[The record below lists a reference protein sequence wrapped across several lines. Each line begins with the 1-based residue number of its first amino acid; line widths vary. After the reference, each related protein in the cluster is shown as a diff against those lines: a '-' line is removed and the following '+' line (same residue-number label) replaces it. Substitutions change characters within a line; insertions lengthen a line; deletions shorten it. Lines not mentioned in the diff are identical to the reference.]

1 MADLNRRSFLSYTA
15 GTAMAGFA
23 ALPGLGLDGTLPL
36 SGTWPS
42 LGRRAATVSEG
53 SYGPLQTA
61 GPDLTLP
68 AGFQYR
74 KFGLAGS
81 LMSDGVST
89 PLAHDGMA
97 AFPLPN
103 GNIRLIRNH
112 EVHRRPSSEEV
123 PDLVYDPE
131 AGGGT
136 TSLEIDPVTREVVR
150 DFLSLAGTAVN
161 CAGGATPW
169 GSWLT
174 CEEIVASPSS
184 ARAQGP
190 TRAERWRTRREH
202 GYVFEVPAAAE
213 GLIDPVPLRAMG
225 RFVHEA
231 AAVDPATGIVYL
243 TEDRGRAGF
252 YRFLPSRPY
261 RNGEQ
266 GDLAAGGE
274 LQMLAAEG
282 QPNLDCATGRE
293 VGRRLPA
300 RWVTIDDPDPPQ
312 AAQNGAA
319 VFEQGWDQGGAR
331 FSRIEGCFYGD
342 DGIYFSCTDG
352 GEAHL
357 GQIWHYRPDGD
368 DGGELILLFESTSD
382 EVLDAPDNICVSPRG
397 GVLITEDGTTSNF
410 VRGLTPQGRMFDFA
424 ENVANPSELA
434 GPTFSPDGDTL
445 FLNIQRPGA
454 TYAIWGPW
462 GTGGL

>member
-1 MADLNRRSFLSYTA
+1 
-15 GTAMAGFA
+15 MAGFA
-23 ALPGLGLDGTLPL
+23 ALQGCGLRGATGPLPGQG
-36 SGTWPS
+36 
-42 LGRRAATVSEG
+42 ATTVGDG
-53 SYGPLQTA
+53 SYGPLQPA
-61 GPDLTLP
+61 GQDLTLP
-68 AGFQYR
+68 PDFQYR
-74 KFGLAGS
+74 KFGLTGS
-81 LMSDGVST
+81 IMSDGVAT

-112 EVHRRPSSEEV
+112 EVRRRPSSEGV
-123 PDLVYDPE
+123 PDLVYDPG

-136 TSLEIDPVTREVVR
+136 TSMEIDPVTHEVVR
-150 DFLSLAGTAVN
+150 DFVSLTGAAVN

-174 CEEIVASPSS
+174 CEEVIAGPSG
-184 ARAQGP
+184 RAQGP
-190 TRAERWRTRREH
+190 RGPQRWRPMREH

-231 AAVDPATGIVYL
+231 PAVDPATGIVYL
-243 TEDRGRAGF
+243 TEDRERAGF
-252 YRFLPSRPY
+252 YRFLSSRPY
-261 RNGEQ
+261 RDGQQ

-274 LQMLAAEG
+274 LQLLAVEG

-293 VGRRLPA
+293 VGQWLPV

-312 AAQNGAA
+312 ATQNANA
-319 VFEQGWDQGGAR
+319 VFDQGWDQGGAR
-331 FSRIEGCFYGD
+331 FSRGEGCFYGD

-352 GEAHL
+352 GDAGL

-382 EVLDAPDNICVSPRG
+382 EILDRPDNICVSPRG
-397 GVLITEDGTTSNF
+397 SVLITEDGPTSNF
-410 VRGLTPQGRMFDFA
+410 VRGLTPQGRMFDFT

-462 GTGGL
+462 EAGGF

>member
-1 MADLNRRSFLSYTA
+1 MADLNRRSFLTA
-15 GTAMAGFA
+15 GTAMMGFA
-23 ALPGLGLDGTLPL
+23 ALQGCGLRGTTRPLPGRG
-36 SGTWPS
+36 
-42 LGRRAATVSEG
+42 ATTVGVG

-68 AGFQYR
+68 PGFQYR

-81 LMSDGVST
+81 IMSDGVAT

-112 EVHRRPSSEEV
+112 EVRRRPSSEEV
-123 PDLVYDPE
+123 PDLVYDPV

-136 TSLEIDPVTREVVR
+136 TSMEIDPVTREVVR
-150 DFLSLAGTAVN
+150 DFVSLTGTAVN

-174 CEEIVASPSS
+174 CEEVIAGRNGLEHNSTS
-184 ARAQGP
+184 
-190 TRAERWRTRREH
+190 TRRWRTQREH
-202 GYVFEVPAAAE
+202 GYVFEIPAAAE

-261 RNGEQ
+261 RDGEQ

-274 LQMLAAEG
+274 LQMLAVEG

-293 VGRRLPA
+293 VGPRLPI

-312 AAQNGAA
+312 ALQNASA
-319 VFEQGWDQGGAR
+319 VFDQGWDQGGAR
-331 FSRIEGCFYGD
+331 FSRVEGCFYGD
-342 DGIYFSCTDG
+342 GSIYFTCTDG
-352 GEAHL
+352 GDARF

-368 DGGELILLFESTSD
+368 DGGELILVFESTSR
-382 EVLDAPDNICVSPRG
+382 EILDRPDNICVSPRG
-397 GVLITEDGTTSNF
+397 GIVITEDGGGGNF
-410 VRGLTPQGRMFDFA
+410 VRGLTPEGRMFDFA
-424 ENVANPSELA
+424 ENVANSSEFA
-434 GPTFSPDGDTL
+434 GPTFSPDGETL

-462 GTGGL
+462 DVGGF

>member
-1 MADLNRRSFLSYTA
+1 MTDLNRRSFLTYTA

-23 ALPGLGLDGTLPL
+23 ALQIFGPRGTRPF
-36 SGTWPS
+36 
-42 LGRRAATVSEG
+42 LGRPAATVGEG

-68 AGFQYR
+68 PGFQYR

-81 LMSDGVST
+81 LMSDGVAT
-89 PLAHDGMA
+89 PLGHDGMA

-112 EVHRRPSSEEV
+112 EVRRRPRSEDV
-123 PDLVYDPE
+123 PNLVYDPG

-136 TSLEIDPVTREVVR
+136 TSMEIDPVTREVVR
-150 DFLSLAGTAVN
+150 DFVSLTGTAIN
-161 CAGGATPW
+161 CAGAATPW

-174 CEEIVASPSS
+174 CEEIVAGPSG
-184 ARAQGP
+184 RAQGP
-190 TRAERWRTRREH
+190 TGAQRWRPVREH

-213 GLIDPVPLRAMG
+213 GLVDPVPLRAMG

-243 TEDRGRAGF
+243 TEDRRRSGF

-261 RNGEQ
+261 RDGAQ
-266 GDLAAGGE
+266 GDLAVGGE
-274 LQMLAAEG
+274 LQMLAVQG
-282 QPNLDCATGRE
+282 QPKLNCATGRE
-293 VGRRLPA
+293 VGQRLPA

-312 AAQNGAA
+312 ASQNAAA

-331 FSRIEGCFYGD
+331 FSRGEGCFYGD
-342 DGIYFSCTDG
+342 GGIYFTCTDG
-352 GEAHL
+352 GDAHL

-368 DGGELILLFESTSD
+368 DGGELMLLFESTSS
-382 EVLDAPDNICVSPRG
+382 EILDRPDNICVSPRG
-397 GVLITEDGTTSNF
+397 GVLITEDGRTSNF
-410 VRGLTPQGRMFDFA
+410 VRGLTPEGRMFDFA

-434 GPTFSPDGDTL
+434 GPTFSPDGNTL
-445 FLNIQRPGA
+445 FLNIQRHPGA

-462 GTGGL
+462 ETGGL

>member
-1 MADLNRRSFLSYTA
+1 MADLNRRSFLGYTA
-15 GTAMAGFA
+15 GTAMVGFA
-23 ALPGLGLDGTLPL
+23 ALQVFDLG
-36 SGTWPS
+36 SARPS
-42 LGRRAATVSEG
+42 LGRRVATLGQG

-61 GPDLTLP
+61 GPDLALP
-68 AGFQYR
+68 PGFEYR
-74 KFGLAGS
+74 KFGLTGS
-81 LMSDGVST
+81 LMSDGVAT

-112 EVHRRPSSEEV
+112 EVRRRARSAEV
-123 PDLVYDPE
+123 PDLVYDPG

-136 TSLEIDPVTREVVR
+136 TSMEIDPVTREVVR
-150 DFLSLAGTAVN
+150 DFVSLTGTAVN

-174 CEEIVASPSS
+174 CEEVIAGASGP
-184 ARAQGP
+184 AQGP
-190 TRAERWRTRREH
+190 GGAQNWRPMREH
-202 GYVFEVPAAAE
+202 GYVFEVPASAE

-261 RNGEQ
+261 RDGEQ
-266 GDLAAGGE
+266 GDLVAGGE
-274 LQMLAAEG
+274 LQMLAVEG

-293 VGRRLPA
+293 VGPRLPI

-312 AAQNGAA
+312 ALQNASA
-319 VFEQGWDQGGAR
+319 VFDQGWDQGGAR
-331 FSRIEGCFYGD
+331 FSRVEGCFYGD
-342 DGIYFSCTDG
+342 GSIYFTCTDG
-352 GEAHL
+352 GDARF

-368 DGGELILLFESTSD
+368 DGGELILVFESTSR
-382 EVLDAPDNICVSPRG
+382 EVLDRPDNICVSPRG
-397 GVLITEDGTTSNF
+397 GIVITEDGGGGNF
-410 VRGLTPQGRMFDFA
+410 VRGLTPEGRMFDFA
-424 ENVANPSELA
+424 ENVANSSEFA
-434 GPTFSPDGDTL
+434 GPTFSPDGETL

-462 GTGGL
+462 GVGGF

>member
-1 MADLNRRSFLSYTA
+1 MADLNRRSFLRA

-23 ALPGLGLDGTLPL
+23 ALQGCGLRGTTGPLPGQGG
-36 SGTWPS
+36 
-42 LGRRAATVSEG
+42 AAVGAG
-53 SYGPLQTA
+53 SYGPLKAA
-61 GPDLTLP
+61 GSDLTLP
-68 AGFQYR
+68 ADFQYR
-74 KFGLAGS
+74 RFGLSGS
-81 LMSDGVST
+81 LMSDGVAT

-112 EVHRRPSSEEV
+112 EVRRRPSSGEV
-123 PDLVYDPE
+123 PDLVYDPG

-136 TSLEIDPVTREVVR
+136 TSMEIDPVTREVVR
-150 DFLSLAGTAVN
+150 DFVSLTGTAVN

-174 CEEIVASPSS
+174 CEEVIAGPSG
-184 ARAQGP
+184 RAQGP
-190 TRAERWRTRREH
+190 RGPQRWRPMREH

-213 GLIDPVPLRAMG
+213 GLIEPVPLRAMG

-274 LQMLAAEG
+274 LQMLTTEG
-282 QPNLDCATGRE
+282 QPNLNCATGRE
-293 VGRRLPA
+293 VGQRLPA

-312 AAQNGAA
+312 AAQNANA
-319 VFEQGWDQGGAR
+319 VFDQGWDQGGAR
-331 FSRIEGCFYGD
+331 FSRVEGCFYGD
-342 DGIYFSCTDG
+342 DGIYFTCTDG
-352 GEAHL
+352 GDAGL

-382 EVLDAPDNICVSPRG
+382 EVLDRPDNICVSPRG
-397 GVLITEDGTTSNF
+397 SVLITEDGPTSNF

-445 FLNIQRPGA
+445 FLNCGNTVVA
-454 TYAIWGPW
+454 TV
-462 GTGGL
+462 

>member
-1 MADLNRRSFLSYTA
+1 MTDLNRRSFLSYTA

-23 ALPGLGLDGTLPL
+23 ALQGLGLRGTRPL
-36 SGTWPS
+36 
-42 LGRRAATVSEG
+42 LGQRAATVGEG

-68 AGFQYR
+68 PGFQYR

-81 LMSDGVST
+81 LMSDGITT

-103 GNIRLIRNH
+103 GNVRLIRNH
-112 EVHRRPSSEEV
+112 EVHRRPRSEEV
-123 PDLVYDPE
+123 PDLAYDPG

-136 TSLEIDPVTREVVR
+136 TSMEIDPVTREVVR
-150 DFLSLAGTAVN
+150 DFMSLTGTAVN

-174 CEEIVASPSS
+174 CEEIVAGPSS
-184 ARAQGP
+184 GRAQGP
-190 TRAERWRTRREH
+190 TSRPRWRPVREH

-243 TEDRGRAGF
+243 TEDRGRSGF

-261 RNGEQ
+261 RDGEQ

-274 LQMLAAEG
+274 LQMLAVEG
-282 QPNLDCATGRE
+282 QPNLNCATGRE
-293 VGRRLPA
+293 VARRLPA

-312 AAQNGAA
+312 AAQNAAA
-319 VFEQGWDQGGAR
+319 VFEQGWDQGAAR
-331 FSRIEGCFYGD
+331 FSRVEGCFYGD
-342 DGIYFSCTDG
+342 DGIYFTCTDG
-352 GEAHL
+352 GDAGL

-368 DGGELILLFESTSD
+368 EGGELILLFESTSSD
-382 EVLDAPDNICVSPRG
+382 ILDSPDNICVSPRG
-397 GVLITEDGTTSNF
+397 GVVITEDGRTSNF
-410 VRGLTPQGRMFDFA
+410 VRGLTSQGTMFDFA

-434 GPTFSPDGDTL
+434 GPTFSPDGNTL
-445 FLNIQRPGA
+445 FLNVQRDPGA

-462 GTGGL
+462 EIGGL

>member
-1 MADLNRRSFLSYTA
+1 MTDLNRRSFLSYTA
-15 GTAMAGFA
+15 GTAMGGFA
-23 ALPGLGLDGTLPL
+23 ALQGFGLRGARPL
-36 SGTWPS
+36 
-42 LGRRAATVSEG
+42 LGRGIATIGEG
-53 SYGPLQTA
+53 SYGPLQTT
-61 GPDLTLP
+61 GPDLRLP
-68 AGFQYR
+68 PGFQYR

-81 LMSDGVST
+81 LMSDGVAT

-112 EVHRRPSSEEV
+112 EVHRRPRSEEV

-136 TSLEIDPVTREVVR
+136 TSMEIDPVTREVVR
-150 DFLSLAGTAVN
+150 DFLSLSGTAVN

-184 ARAQGP
+184 ARSQGP
-190 TRAERWRTRREH
+190 TRGERWRTRREH

-213 GLIDPVPLRAMG
+213 ELIDPVPLRAMG

-243 TEDRGRAGF
+243 TEDRGRAGL

-261 RNGEQ
+261 RDGEQ

-282 QPNLDCATGRE
+282 QLNLNCATGRE
-293 VGRRLPA
+293 VGQRLPA

-352 GEAHL
+352 GDAHL

-382 EVLDAPDNICVSPRG
+382 EVLDSPDNICVSPRG

-462 GTGGL
+462 GSGGL

>member
-1 MADLNRRSFLSYTA
+1 
-15 GTAMAGFA
+15 MAGFA
-23 ALPGLGLDGTLPL
+23 ALQGCGLRGTTGPLPGQG
-36 SGTWPS
+36 
-42 LGRRAATVSEG
+42 AAAVGEG
-53 SYGPLQTA
+53 SYGPLQPA
-61 GPDLTLP
+61 GEDLTLP
-68 AGFQYR
+68 PDFQYR
-74 KFGLAGS
+74 KFGVEGS
-81 LMSDGVST
+81 LMSDGVAT

-103 GNIRLIRNH
+103 GNVRLIRNH
-112 EVHRRPSSEEV
+112 EVRRRPSSEEV
-123 PDLVYDPE
+123 PDLVYDPG

-136 TSLEIDPVTREVVR
+136 TSMEIDRVTREVVR
-150 DFLSLAGTAVN
+150 DFVSLTGTAVN

-174 CEEIVASPSS
+174 CEEVIAGPTG
-184 ARAQGP
+184 RAQGP
-190 TRAERWRTRREH
+190 LGPQRWRPMREH
-202 GYVFEVPAAAE
+202 GYVFEVPAATE

-243 TEDRGRAGF
+243 TEDRERGGF

-261 RNGEQ
+261 RDGEQ
-266 GDLAAGGE
+266 GDLSAGGE
-274 LQMLAAEG
+274 LQLLAVEG

-293 VGRRLPA
+293 VGQWLPV

-312 AAQNGAA
+312 AAQNANA
-319 VFEQGWDQGGAR
+319 VFDQGWDQGGAR
-331 FSRIEGCFYGD
+331 FSRVEGCFYGD
-342 DGIYFSCTDG
+342 DGIYFTCTDG
-352 GEAHL
+352 GDARL

-368 DGGELILLFESTSD
+368 EGGELILLFESTSD
-382 EVLDAPDNICVSPRG
+382 EILDRPDNICVSPRG
-397 GVLITEDGTTSNF
+397 GVLITEDGSDSDF
-410 VRGLTPQGRMFDFA
+410 VRVLTPEGRMFDFA

-462 GTGGL
+462 GSGGL